1 MSGKFLGFVT
11 LKLDNEVETTL
22 AGMDDNLLTGSTFG
36 EREKELKQPFPVHD
50 VVLCTKWMNEWIL
63 SGISDTCGPRAGLD
77 PSHDHPLLVAASVVL
92 IIKDMVVGKARVEE
106 RESYGAMLP
115 LLLTHSS
122 THSAMSFIHDF
133 WNEKVEK

>member
-50 VVLCTKWMNEWIL
+50 VVLCTK
-63 SGISDTCGPRAGLD
+63 
-77 PSHDHPLLVAASVVL
+77 
-92 IIKDMVVGKARVEE
+92 
-106 RESYGAMLP
+106 
-115 LLLTHSS
+115 
-122 THSAMSFIHDF
+122 
-133 WNEKVEK
+133 